1 MKDHFLKLISD
12 NQGLIFKVCNMYCNT
27 KEDKEDLFQDIV
39 LQLWRA
45 YPTFK
50 GNSKISTWMY
60 RIALNNAI
68 TRVRKKT
75 NAFAEL
81 EDDVLQ
87 IAAADYNPDER
98 MLEMYDAIKKLS
110 EVERAITMLYL
121 EDCSYKEMSEILGIT
136 ESNVGFK
143 LNKIKAKLRTLI
155 KVA

>member
-1 MKDHFLKLISD
+1 
-12 NQGLIFKVCNMYCNT
+12 
-27 KEDKEDLFQDIV
+27 
-39 LQLWRA
+39 
-45 YPTFK
+45 
-50 GNSKISTWMY
+50 MY

-81 EDDVLQ
+81 EDEALQ
-87 IAAADYNPDER
+87 IAIADNTDER
-98 MLEMYDAIKKLS
+98 LLEMYDAIKKLS

-136 ESNVGFK
+136 ESNVGVK

>member
-81 EDDVLQ
+81 EEEALQ
-87 IAAADYNPDER
+87 IAITDYSPDER

-121 EDCSYKEMSEILGIT
+121 EECGYKEMSEILGIT

>member
-1 MKDHFLKLISD
+1 
-12 NQGLIFKVCNMYCNT
+12 
-27 KEDKEDLFQDIV
+27 
-39 LQLWRA
+39 
-45 YPTFK
+45 
-50 GNSKISTWMY
+50 MY

-81 EDDVLQ
+81 KDEALQ
-87 IAAADYNPDER
+87 IAITDNHPDER